1 MPKSREHLSDKNTAT
16 KLNTAKRKE
25 RAKSQSYRRKL
36 PKKNNLIL
44 MGPTIGKA
52 GGKKRG
58 LEVEEKIEISEKNT
72 KLESRKR
79 QKCQDDNDN
88 MQTPTATVVPQ
99 PRRKQ

>member
-44 MGPTIGKA
+44 TGPTIGKA
-52 GGKKRG
+52 GGKKKG
-58 LEVEEKIEISEKNT
+58 LEVEEKIEISENT

-88 MQTPTATVVPQ
+88 MQTPTAMVVPQ
-99 PRRKQ
+99 RRREQ